1 LTTSI
6 GAARLFLN
14 DADLELMATVFESK
28 QHLPME
34 VLNRVYIAFQAGM
47 AIITK
52 NDYS

>member
-1 LTTSI
+1 LTTSV

-34 VLNRVYIAFQAGM
+34 VLNRVCIAFEAGK
-47 AIITK
+47 AILTK
-52 NDYS
+52 NEY